1 MRQKRIQGSHFA
13 HLKQASEANKFVLEH
28 RLDPCMSEV
37 FPWAQI
43 PRAHT
48 KMWKNEHLP
57 GNMAV
62 LVNAPATGLRSFED
76 TIEASRGNS

>member
-1 MRQKRIQGSHFA
+1 MIATRSYA
-13 HLKQASEANKFVLEH
+13 ASQANRLMLER

-37 FPWAQI
+37 FTWSDI

-62 LVNAPATGLRSFED
+62 LVNAQRPGLRTLED
-76 TIEASRGNS
+76 VVEAGTR